1 MFQNKDQATEWALD
15 QLKKYGIRQPI
26 EYSIDELTA
35 MNPEVPIQF
44 SQDHLKKKEENTNV
58 SV

>member
-44 SQDHLKKKEENTNV
+44 LQDHVNKKEENTNV